1 MKWTHFISGIDV
13 GQNRKGLEPEA
24 TTPVFSRNISA
35 GSAEVLK
42 YSDRTLNSGP
52 ENKSEPKFLGGRNFF
67 LKNWV
72 SDDSRLF
79 LFRSNF
85 FLLQKLVLYG
95 WKKVGKSKN
104 TWPVALLI
112 SKGSSLIRWD
122 SIIHKQKAAAALT
135 SVEKWLVCLLNKK
148 IWIVQ
153 NASGYHQGPA
163 LFNWSWWI
171 MTFLSFLN
179 SLVKSITRC

>member
-1 MKWTHFISGIDV
+1 MKWTHFISGTDV

-67 LKNWV
+67 FEKL
-72 SDDSRLF
+72 RLGWLETF

-95 WKKVGKSKN
+95 WTKVGKSKN
-104 TWPVALLI
+104 TWPVVLLI
-112 SKGSSLIRWD
+112 NKGANLTRCD

-163 LFNWSWWI
+163 LFNWGRWI
-171 MTFLSFLN
+171 LTFWSFVS
-179 SLVKSITRC
+179 SLVKGITRC